1 MRLATRLDS
10 LIALRSMRAD
20 RQPDLFGALSVLER
34 AGADGV
40 VCRLDGSGAPGDKEL
55 ALLRKQSPLHF
66 CLAVSPVAADVQR
79 AIDLRPDMV
88 LFQTASASGGRMDL
102 ASAGEAL
109 RELVIQLHAHG
120 IVVQMEVDPELQ
132 QIRECKRLEADFLL
146 LDTTRFAEQSDE
158 RESLA
163 EEGRLLE
170 ATHGRAQVRTAGR
183 HGWRH
188 QLPDCITAGRHT
200 RRRGAG
206 GWSCAL
212 CPSHAGWPG
221 SRSSRFARAHPFSLR
236 TDPAPI
242 SGAE

>member
-170 ATHGRAQVRTAGR
+170 ATMAARKFGLRVAMGGGISYQTVSRLAAI
-183 HGWRH
+183 
-188 QLPDCITAGRHT
+188 Q
-200 RRRGAG
+200 GAEELVVG
-206 GWSCAL
+206 HAL
-212 CPSHAGWPG
+212 
-221 SRSSRFARAHPFSLR
+221 FARAMLDGLDRAVRDLR
-236 TDPAPI
+236 ERI
-242 SGAE
+242 HFR